1 MLVRLVCSLDVH
13 EEIWIF
19 TQQLIYVK
27 VNDVNVKPWGLSFC
41 LGGGF
46 QNLPSETWHLVCES
60 AYDIWY
66 IAIMIKLI
74 KCNQFRERP
83 YTWPLCRD
91 CYDLRSCSKL

>member
-1 MLVRLVCSLDVH
+1 MLVRLVYSLDVH

-46 QNLPSETWHLVCES
+46 QKLPSET
-60 AYDIWY
+60 
-66 IAIMIKLI
+66 
-74 KCNQFRERP
+74 
-83 YTWPLCRD
+83 
-91 CYDLRSCSKL
+91 